1 MNPKPK
7 LTQEE
12 LKKVRQANYK
22 KYTNKIYKETFLFDD
37 NNNGSVIRNAPI
49 TDNKIS
55 TAENTR

>member
-7 LTQEE
+7 LTPEE
-12 LKKVRQANYK
+12 LKKVRQTNYK

-37 NNNGSVIRNAPI
+37 NNNGSVIRNTPI

-55 TAENTR
+55 TTENTR